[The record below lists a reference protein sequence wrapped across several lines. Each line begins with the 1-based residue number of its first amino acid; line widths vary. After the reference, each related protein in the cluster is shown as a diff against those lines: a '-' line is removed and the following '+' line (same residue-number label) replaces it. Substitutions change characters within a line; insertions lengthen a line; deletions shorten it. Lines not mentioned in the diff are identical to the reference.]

1 VASTPQAQIGYRA
14 LPREVW
20 VLVSA
25 NVLIA
30 AGFGL
35 VAPAIPVFAKSFD
48 VGISAASLVVSA
60 FAGARLLFAPAT
72 GPLITKLG
80 ERKVYMTGL
89 IIVAVSTG
97 AAGFAQTYT
106 QLVVFRGLGG
116 IGSTMFTV
124 SAVALLIHLTPPPL
138 RGRASGLFGAGF
150 LTGNVIGPLG
160 GSGLMVI
167 SLRAPFLIYAALLL
181 VASFLVWLLLRN
193 STLIGQVDADTAPGV
208 TLGQALRNHAYRA
221 SLLANFAFGWF
232 VFGVR
237 VALLPLFIVQQLH
250 ESESLSGIAFGVYA
264 AVNVVALLPV
274 GRLAD
279 RIGRKPLILVGLV
292 ITSGGVVW
300 LGLSGSVVEM
310 LLASAVAGIGTG
322 ALTPPNQAAVA
333 DVVGAKGRGG
343 PVLAAFQM
351 AADVGAIIGPYVAGL
366 IAEGSSFAL
375 AFGVTGALTLLAAA
389 VWLPAPETLPRTP
402 DEPHHPTPEQ
412 ACELDAQEAR

>member
-193 STLIGQVDADTAPGV
+193 STLIGRVDADTAPGV

-351 AADVGAIIGPYVAGL
+351 AADVGAIVGPYVAGL

-412 ACELDAQEAR
+412 ACELDAREAR